1 VKSHTVMKI
10 TTLEDVIGSH
20 RFNSYVMRSFK
31 SYDTGVASSRQVE
44 KHGYKSNEDV
54 SKKEPRKGS

>member
-1 VKSHTVMKI
+1 VMKI